1 MDTWFVGF
9 TPRWVCGVWVGFDEK
24 KKIGEKET
32 GGAISAPIFL
42 NTMKSFLE
50 ESERD
55 DREGLQRALEEEA
68 KLFDIGVVPVKS
80 AEPLDFEPPAG
91 VEPRWIS
98 RDSGQ
103 RMKEGTPG
111 AVKEY
116 FVMGNTRP
124 MEESGSEQ
132 SAAPI
137 DEYFESGQ
145 L

>member
-1 MDTWFVGF
+1 
-9 TPRWVCGVWVGFDEK
+9 
-24 KKIGEKET
+24 
-32 GGAISAPIFL
+32 
-42 NTMKSFLE
+42 
-50 ESERD
+50 
-55 DREGLQRALEEEA
+55 
-68 KLFDIGVVPVKS
+68 
-80 AEPLDFEPPAG
+80 
-91 VEPRWIS
+91 
-98 RDSGQ
+98 
-103 RMKEGTPG
+103 MKEGTPG